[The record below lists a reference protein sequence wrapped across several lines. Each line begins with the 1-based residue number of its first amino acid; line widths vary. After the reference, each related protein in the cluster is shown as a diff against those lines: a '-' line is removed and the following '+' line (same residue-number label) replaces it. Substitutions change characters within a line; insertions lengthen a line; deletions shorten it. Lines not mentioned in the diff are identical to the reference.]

1 MQLQE
6 QVGTLFVKCPESLGR
21 LEDFFRLDIFVQLL
35 LILFLFLLFLLIF
48 LLVLIAPGTAHP
60 RPTTATT
67 STATATTADIL
78 VVVILVVVV
87 IFVVVVRDR
96 PQLAWIRKLRERL
109 TDLVRRRAELVV
121 RLLDGSAEC
130 RLRSDAANV
139 WRWRRLWRGR
149 FQRRVVGLGEG
160 GRWRR

>member
-21 LEDFFRLDIFVQLL
+21 LEDFFRLDILIQLL
-35 LILFLFLLFLLIF
+35 LLLFLFLLFLLIF
-48 LLVLIAPGTAHP
+48 LLVLIAPSTTHP
-60 RPTTATT
+60 RPTAST
-67 STATATTADIL
+67 STTDIL
-78 VVVILVVVV
+78 VIIIIVLV
-87 IFVVVVRDR
+87 IFVVVVRDG
-96 PQLAWIRKLRERL
+96 PKLAWIRKLRERL
-109 TDLVRRRAELVV
+109 THLVRRRAELMV
-121 RLLDGSAEC
+121 RLLDGSTEC
-130 RLRSDAANV
+130 RWRSDAANV